1 MNHSF
6 LEMIDRVAM
15 SFGNLALL
23 AALPVAAFALIAH
36 AL

>member
-1 MNHSF
+1 MNNSL